1 MSLTGSKWLQ
11 ANTLRTTDG
20 PAAQTLRSRD
30 FAARRLQRRVTMS
43 RLSAQ
48 YAHLMSICLRRGYS
62 REQARELVQEA
73 HLRLL
78 EYQRS
83 VKVRDVDSLLRR
95 IIINL
100 FAADFQGELSRPF
113 TPESIGKLDMRG
125 ALIDP
130 SPGPERMLAAEQRL
144 DDVVSLL
151 NAVSRRTCQIFIA
164 QRGGYSYEEIASA
177 FGVMP
182 RTVEKHVATA
192 VSALREL
199 MPAQ

>member
-1 MSLTGSKWLQ
+1 
-11 ANTLRTTDG
+11 
-20 PAAQTLRSRD
+20 
-30 FAARRLQRRVTMS
+30 MS

-48 YAHLMSICLRRGYS
+48 DAHLISICLRRGYS
-62 REQARELVQEA
+62 REEARELVQEA

-83 VKVRDVDSLLRR
+83 VKVRDIDSLLRR
-95 IIINL
+95 ILINL
-100 FAADFQGELSRPF
+100 FAADFQRELLRPF
-113 TPESIGKLDMRG
+113 TPESIRTLDMRG
-125 ALIDP
+125 ALVDP
-130 SPGPERMLAAEQRL
+130 LPGPERMLVAEQQL
-144 DDVVSLL
+144 DEIVSLL

>member
-1 MSLTGSKWLQ
+1 MG
-11 ANTLRTTDG
+11 
-20 PAAQTLRSRD
+20 
-30 FAARRLQRRVTMS
+30 
-43 RLSAQ
+43 RLSAR
-48 YAHLMSICLRRGYS
+48 YAQLMRICLRRGCS
-62 REQARELVQEA
+62 REDAMELVQEA

-83 VKVRDVDSLLRR
+83 AKVRDVDSLLRR

-100 FAADFQGELSRPF
+100 SSADFHRDQSSPF
-113 TPESIGKLDMRG
+113 APESIRKLDLRG
-125 ALIDP
+125 ALVDP
-130 SPGPERMLAAEQRL
+130 VPGPERTLAAEQQL
-144 DDVVSLL
+144 DSVVSLL

-199 MPAQ
+199 MPSW